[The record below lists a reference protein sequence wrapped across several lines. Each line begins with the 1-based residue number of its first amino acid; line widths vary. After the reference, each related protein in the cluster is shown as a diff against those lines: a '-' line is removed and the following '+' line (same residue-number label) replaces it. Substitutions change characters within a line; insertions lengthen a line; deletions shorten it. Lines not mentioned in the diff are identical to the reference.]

1 MRVRNL
7 ILGGGPTGLG
17 AAWRF
22 NERGEG
28 DWLLLE
34 RGDTPGGLAGSVLD
48 EKGYTWDFGGHVQ
61 FSHYDYFDG
70 LMRTLL
76 APDEWLTHERESWVW
91 IRDRFVPYP
100 FQNNL
105 RFLPREEMWEC
116 VRGLVRLIRNPPAER
131 PKNFGEWAYQ
141 TFGEGL
147 CNVFMQPYNF
157 KVWAYPL
164 EEMAY
169 GWIGE
174 RVAVTDL
181 ERVLEN
187 IFYERD
193 DVSWGPNNTFQFPL
207 RGGTGEIWRRCG
219 ARLPSE
225 KVRLR
230 ALAERVDTHARKLW
244 LKGESDPI
252 EYENLISTV
261 PLDRFIGLSDL
272 AENRECIAKAGLLRH
287 SSTNIIG
294 VGVQGKPKKDL
305 ETMCWMY
312 FPESNSPFYRATV
325 FSNYS
330 PNNVPDIEKGWSLM
344 CEVSESPARP
354 VDHARAVEETVD
366 GVVASK
372 LAERSDIVHTFYTRF
387 DYGYPTPSLHRDEA
401 LDFLLPLLQER
412 GVYSRGRFGA
422 WKYEV
427 SNQDHSLMQGVE
439 CANHLLDGSEEMTVW
454 KPEIVNLPR
463 PAASKNK

>member
-1 MRVRNL
+1 MRANIL

-17 AAWRF
+17 AAWRL
-22 NERGEG
+22 NELGHE

-34 RGDTPGGLAGSVLD
+34 RSDTPGGLAGSVRD
-48 EKGYTWDFGGHVQ
+48 EKGYTWDYGGHVQ
-61 FSHYDYFDG
+61 FSHYDTFDR
-70 LMRTLL
+70 LMNTLL
-76 APDEWLTHERESWVW
+76 GPEEWLHHERESWVW
-91 IRDRFVPYP
+91 LRDRFVPYP

-105 RFLPREEMWEC
+105 RYLPREEMWDC

-131 PKNFGEWAYQ
+131 PKHFGEWAYQ
-141 TFGEGL
+141 TFGEGI
-147 CNVFMQPYNF
+147 CRVFMEPYNF

-164 EEMAY
+164 EELAY

-193 DVSWGPNNTFQFPL
+193 DVSWGPNNTFRFP
-207 RGGTGEIWRRCG
+207 RYGGTGEIWRRCAAG
-219 ARLPSE
+219 LPQDRIRLNSE
-225 KVRLR
+225 V
-230 ALAERVDTHARKLW
+230 ERVDTGAKRLW
-244 LKGESDPI
+244 LRGESEPI
-252 EYENLISTV
+252 EYGSLITSA
-261 PLDRFIGLSDL
+261 PLDCFVGLSDL
-272 AENRECIAKAGLLRH
+272 AEDAECMRKAGLLRH

-294 VGVQGKPKKDL
+294 VGIAGRPKEEISTK
-305 ETMCWMY
+305 CWMY

-344 CEVSESPARP
+344 CEVSESPAKP
-354 VDHARAVEETVD
+354 VDHARVVEETLD

-372 LAERSDIVHTFYTRF
+372 LVRNRDEIVHTFYRHLP
-387 DYGYPTPSLHRDEA
+387 YGYPTPSLHRDEA
-401 LDFLLPLLQER
+401 LEYLLPRLQER

-422 WKYEV
+422 WRYEV

-439 CANHLLDGSEEMTVW
+439 CVDHLLEGAEELTVTR
-454 KPEIVNLPR
+454 PDIVNAPR
-463 PAASKNK
+463 PAASKK